1 MKNSMLGRINLY
13 KRCEVIMMFDF
24 QHQLKILPDKPGVYI
39 MKNSLGEVIYVGKA
53 KVLKNRVRQYFQNSK
68 NHSEKVRAMVK
79 NIAEFEY
86 IVTDSEME
94 ALILECNLIKKYSP
108 RYNIA
113 LKDDKFYPFIKITTN
128 EDFPRVYVTRNF
140 AKDGNRYFGP
150 YTNGTAVYEVMGL
163 IKKLFP
169 LRTCKKAIV
178 EGGEP
183 TRACLNYHIN
193 LCKAPCAGYI
203 SKAEYWK
210 MIDEIINILN
220 GTDTSIIKNLKLEM
234 EKAAEELE
242 FEKAAKIRDRI
253 LAIELISE
261 KQKMFTVKEGDED
274 FIDLYTDE
282 KDGCAQVFFVREG
295 KVTGREHFMIENI
308 SDDPVKEV
316 ISSFIA
322 SFYGGTA
329 QIPKTIYVP
338 EEIEDQELIEKFLTE
353 KRGSKVW
360 IKVPKKGDKKNLLDM
375 VRNNAKIMLDQF
387 KEKMVEEKE
396 LNKSALTEL
405 ADVLGLDSLPA
416 RIEAYDISNIQGVDS
431 VGTMVVFENGKAKN
445 SDYRRFKIK
454 SVKGPNDYESMREIL
469 SRRFSHGLEE
479 VNKIKERNLEYSKGK
494 FCIFPDLIMMDGG
507 KGQVN
512 IALEVLKDFGIEI
525 PVCGLVKDDKHRTRG
540 IIFNNEEILI
550 RRGSG
555 LMNLITRVQDEV
567 HRYAITYHRSLRD
580 KRTLHSVLEDIPRIG
595 EKRRRNLLMKFGS
608 IDNIKKA
615 SMEELLDTPGIDKRA
630 AESIKQYFS
639 S

>member
-1 MKNSMLGRINLY
+1 
-13 KRCEVIMMFDF
+13 MMFDF

-113 LKDDKFYPFIKITTN
+113 LKDDKFYPFIKITIN

-203 SKAEYWK
+203 SKAEYWE

-220 GTDTSIIKNLKLEM
+220 GTDTSIIKKLKLEM

-308 SDDPVKEV
+308 GDDPVEEV

-329 QIPKTIYVP
+329 QIPKIIYVP

-525 PVCGLVKDDKHRTRG
+525 PVCGLVKDHKHRTRG

-580 KRTLHSVLEDIPRIG
+580 KRTLHSILEDIPRIG

>member
-1 MKNSMLGRINLY
+1 
-13 KRCEVIMMFDF
+13 MMFDF

-203 SKAEYWK
+203 SKAEYWE

-220 GTDTSIIKNLKLEM
+220 GTDTSIIKKLKLEM

-253 LAIELISE
+253 LAIQLISE

-525 PVCGLVKDDKHRTRG
+525 PVCGLVKDHKHRTRG

-580 KRTLHSVLEDIPRIG
+580 KRTLHSILEDIPRIG

>member
-1 MKNSMLGRINLY
+1 
-13 KRCEVIMMFDF
+13 MMFDF

-203 SKAEYWK
+203 SKAEYWE

-220 GTDTSIIKNLKLEM
+220 GTDTSIIKKLKLEM

-387 KEKMVEEKE
+387 KEKMVEENE

-525 PVCGLVKDDKHRTRG
+525 PVCGLVKDHKHRTRG

-580 KRTLHSVLEDIPRIG
+580 KRTLHSILEDIPRIG

>member
-1 MKNSMLGRINLY
+1 
-13 KRCEVIMMFDF
+13 MMFDF

-193 LCKAPCAGYI
+193 LCKAPCAGYV

>member
-1 MKNSMLGRINLY
+1 
-13 KRCEVIMMFDF
+13 MFDF

-203 SKAEYWK
+203 SKAEYWE

-308 SDDPVKEV
+308 GDDPVEEV

-525 PVCGLVKDDKHRTRG
+525 PVCGLVKDHKHRTRG

-580 KRTLHSVLEDIPRIG
+580 KRTLHSILEDIPRIG

>member
-1 MKNSMLGRINLY
+1 
-13 KRCEVIMMFDF
+13 MMFDF

-163 IKKLFP
+163 IKRLFP

-203 SKAEYWK
+203 SKAEYWE

-329 QIPKTIYVP
+329 QIPKAIYVP

-525 PVCGLVKDDKHRTRG
+525 PVCGLVKDHKHRTRG

-580 KRTLHSVLEDIPRIG
+580 KRTLHSILEDIPRIG

>member
-1 MKNSMLGRINLY
+1 
-13 KRCEVIMMFDF
+13 MMFDF

-203 SKAEYWK
+203 SKAEYWE

-220 GTDTSIIKNLKLEM
+220 GTDTSIIKNFKLEM

-507 KGQVN
+507 KGQVK

-525 PVCGLVKDDKHRTRG
+525 PVCGLVKDHKHRTRG
-540 IIFNNEEILI
+540 IIFNNEEIII

-580 KRTLHSVLEDIPRIG
+580 KRTLHSILEDIPRIG

>member
-1 MKNSMLGRINLY
+1 
-13 KRCEVIMMFDF
+13 MMFDF

-108 RYNIA
+108 KYNIA

-203 SKAEYWK
+203 SKAEYWE

-220 GTDTSIIKNLKLEM
+220 GTDTSIIKKLKLEM

-308 SDDPVKEV
+308 GDDPVKEV

-580 KRTLHSVLEDIPRIG
+580 KRTLHSILEDIPRIG

>member
-1 MKNSMLGRINLY
+1 
-13 KRCEVIMMFDF
+13 MFDLK
-24 QHQLKILPDKPGVYI
+24 HQLKILPDKPGVYI

-53 KVLKNRVRQYFQNSK
+53 KILKNRVRQYFQNSK
-68 NHSEKVRAMVK
+68 NHSEKVKAMVK

-140 AKDGNRYFGP
+140 VKDGNKYFGP
-150 YTNGTAVYEVMGL
+150 YTDGGAVYEVMGL

-169 LRTCKKAIV
+169 LRTCKKVIV

-203 SKAEYWK
+203 SKKEYGY
-210 MIDEIINILN
+210 MIDEIINILK
-220 GTDTSIIKNLKLEM
+220 GLDTSIVKSLKVEM
-234 EKAAEELE
+234 EEASEALD
-242 FEKAAKIRDRI
+242 FERAAKIRDRI
-253 LAIELISE
+253 ISIETLSE
-261 KQKMFTVKEGDED
+261 KQKMFMVKEGEED
-274 FIDLYTDE
+274 FIDIYRDE
-282 KDGCAQVFFVREG
+282 KDGCAQVFFLREG
-295 KVTGREHFMIENI
+295 KIIGREDFILENI
-308 SDDPVKEV
+308 YGEPKEEV

-329 QIPKTIYVP
+329 HIPKNIYVP
-338 EEIEDQELIEKFLTE
+338 VEIKDRELIERFLTE
-353 KRGSKVW
+353 KRGSKVN
-360 IKVPKKGDKKNLLDM
+360 IKVPKKGDKKNLLSM
-375 VRNNAKIMLDQF
+375 VRNNAKITLEQF
-387 KEKMVEEKE
+387 KEKILEDKE
-396 LNKSALTEL
+396 VNKSALSALSEAL
-405 ADVLGLDSLPA
+405 SLNSLPL

-431 VGTMVVFENGKAKN
+431 VGTMVVFEEGKAKN
-445 SDYRRFKIK
+445 SDYRRFKIRD
-454 SVKGPNDYESMREIL
+454 VVGPNDYDSMREIL
-469 SRRFSHGLEE
+469 KRRFSHGLKE
-479 VNKIKERNLEYSKGK
+479 VKDIKERNLEYSKGK

-512 IALEVLKDFGIEI
+512 IALEVLKEFRIEI

-550 RRGSG
+550 KRGSP
-555 LMNLITRVQDEV
+555 LMNLITRIQDEV

-580 KRTLHSVLEDIPRIG
+580 KRTLHSILEDIPRIG

-608 IDNIKKA
+608 VEKIKEA
-615 SMEELLDTPGIDKRA
+615 SFEELLSTPGIDNGA
-630 AESIKQYFS
+630 AKSIIQYFS
-639 S
+639 KKN

>member
-1 MKNSMLGRINLY
+1 
-13 KRCEVIMMFDF
+13 MMFDF

-193 LCKAPCAGYI
+193 LCKAPCAGYV
-203 SKAEYWK
+203 SKAEYWE

-220 GTDTSIIKNLKLEM
+220 GTDTSIIKKLKLEM

-353 KRGSKVW
+353 KRRSKVW

-580 KRTLHSVLEDIPRIG
+580 KRTLHSILEDIPRIG

>member
-1 MKNSMLGRINLY
+1 
-13 KRCEVIMMFDF
+13 MMFDF

-53 KVLKNRVRQYFQNSK
+53 KILKNRVRQYFQNSK

-140 AKDGNRYFGP
+140 AKDGNKYFGP
-150 YTNGTAVYEVMGL
+150 YTNGTAVYEVMGI

-203 SKAEYWK
+203 SKAEYWE
-210 MIDEIINILN
+210 MIDEIISILN
-220 GTDTSIIKNLKLEM
+220 GTDTSIIKKLKVEM

-242 FEKAAKIRDRI
+242 FEKADKIRDRI
-253 LAIELISE
+253 LAIELIRE

-308 SDDPVKEV
+308 GDDPVEEV

-580 KRTLHSVLEDIPRIG
+580 KRTLHSILEDIPRIG

-615 SMEELLDTPGIDKRA
+615 SMEELLDTPGIDRRA

>member
-1 MKNSMLGRINLY
+1 
-13 KRCEVIMMFDF
+13 MMFDF

-203 SKAEYWK
+203 SKAEYWE

-220 GTDTSIIKNLKLEM
+220 GTDTSIIKKLKLEM
-234 EKAAEELE
+234 EKSAGELE

-329 QIPKTIYVP
+329 KIPKTIYVP

-405 ADVLGLDSLPA
+405 ADVLGLDSLPV

-525 PVCGLVKDDKHRTRG
+525 PVCGLVKDHKHRTRG

-580 KRTLHSVLEDIPRIG
+580 KRTLHSILEDIPRIG

>member
-1 MKNSMLGRINLY
+1 
-13 KRCEVIMMFDF
+13 MMFDF

-113 LKDDKFYPFIKITTN
+113 LKDDKFYPFIKITIN

-203 SKAEYWK
+203 SKAEYWE

-220 GTDTSIIKNLKLEM
+220 GTDTSIIKKLKLEM

-274 FIDLYTDE
+274 FIVLYTDE

-308 SDDPVKEV
+308 GDDPVEEV

-454 SVKGPNDYESMREIL
+454 SVKDPNDYESMREIL

-580 KRTLHSVLEDIPRIG
+580 KRTLHSILEDIPRIG

>member
-1 MKNSMLGRINLY
+1 
-13 KRCEVIMMFDF
+13 MMFDF

-183 TRACLNYHIN
+183 MRACLNYHIN

-203 SKAEYWK
+203 SKAEYWE

-220 GTDTSIIKNLKLEM
+220 GTDTSIIKKLKLEM

-308 SDDPVKEV
+308 GDDPVKEV

-375 VRNNAKIMLDQF
+375 VRNNAKIMIDQF

-525 PVCGLVKDDKHRTRG
+525 PVCGLVKDHKHRTRG

-580 KRTLHSVLEDIPRIG
+580 KRTLHSILEDIPRIG

>member
-1 MKNSMLGRINLY
+1 
-13 KRCEVIMMFDF
+13 MMFDF
-24 QHQLKILPDKPGVYI
+24 QHQLKILTDKPGVYI

-203 SKAEYWK
+203 SKAEYWE

-220 GTDTSIIKNLKLEM
+220 GTDTSIIKKLKLEM

-580 KRTLHSVLEDIPRIG
+580 KRTLHSILEDIPRIG

>member
-1 MKNSMLGRINLY
+1 
-13 KRCEVIMMFDF
+13 MFDF

-53 KVLKNRVRQYFQNSK
+53 KILKNRVRQYFQNSK

-203 SKAEYWK
+203 SKAEYWE

-405 ADVLGLDSLPA
+405 ADVLGLDSLPV

-550 RRGSG
+550 RRASG

-580 KRTLHSVLEDIPRIG
+580 KRTLHSILEDIPRIG
-595 EKRRRNLLMKFGS
+595 EKRRRNLLMKFGN

>member
-1 MKNSMLGRINLY
+1 
-13 KRCEVIMMFDF
+13 MMFDF

-203 SKAEYWK
+203 SKAEYWE

-220 GTDTSIIKNLKLEM
+220 GTDTSIIKKLKLEM

-308 SDDPVKEV
+308 GDDPVEEV

-405 ADVLGLDSLPA
+405 ADVLGLDSLHA

-580 KRTLHSVLEDIPRIG
+580 KRTLHSILEDIPRIG

>member
-1 MKNSMLGRINLY
+1 
-13 KRCEVIMMFDF
+13 MFDF

-203 SKAEYWK
+203 SKAEYWE

-220 GTDTSIIKNLKLEM
+220 GTDTSIIKKLKLEM

-261 KQKMFTVKEGDED
+261 KQKMFTIKEGDED

-308 SDDPVKEV
+308 GDDPVEEV

-525 PVCGLVKDDKHRTRG
+525 PVCGLVKDHKHRTRG

-580 KRTLHSVLEDIPRIG
+580 KRTLHSILEDIPRIG

>member
-1 MKNSMLGRINLY
+1 
-13 KRCEVIMMFDF
+13 MFDF

-203 SKAEYWK
+203 SKAEYWE

-220 GTDTSIIKNLKLEM
+220 GTDTSIIKKLKLEM

-308 SDDPVKEV
+308 GDDPVKEV

-375 VRNNAKIMLDQF
+375 VRNNAKIMIDQF

-405 ADVLGLDSLPA
+405 ADVLGLDSLPT

-525 PVCGLVKDDKHRTRG
+525 PVCGLVKDHKHRTRG

-580 KRTLHSVLEDIPRIG
+580 KRTLHSILEDIPRIG

-630 AESIKQYFS
+630 AES
-639 S
+639 